1 MVVINQIDSF
11 YNSIDNFYICIM
23 TLQQLEYIVAVHKE
37 KNFSKAA
44 DKCFVTQ
51 PTLSMQIHKFEEV
64 LGAVIFDRSKQPVVA
79 TALGM
84 EIIAI
89 AQDVLKD
96 TRRIQELVEDA
107 KGQISGDLRIGIIP
121 TVAPYLVP
129 MFLTGFLEQYP
140 NVNLIL
146 EEMPTDDIV
155 RNLKMDLLDAGIL
168 VTPLSDLQIHEK
180 PLYYEPFVAYVSPSS
195 EMYAHN
201 MLSPKDMD
209 LSEIWLLN
217 EGHCMQSQVINLCY
231 ERKKRRLVPNFEYRA
246 GSIETLRKM
255 VELNEGAT
263 LLPELALR
271 DLQEHQMKM
280 VRRFEDPQPVR
291 EVSMVTHRNYV
302 KKGLLNALLNS
313 IKACIPEDMQHIE
326 GKNRI
331 AIQ

>member
-1 MVVINQIDSF
+1 
-11 YNSIDNFYICIM
+11 M

-37 KNFSKAA
+37 KSFSKAA

-51 PTLSMQIHKFEEV
+51 PTLSMQIQKLEEV
-64 LGAVIFDRSKQPVVA
+64 LGLVIFDRSKQPVVA
-79 TALGM
+79 TTLGR

-96 TRRIQELVEDA
+96 TKRLQELVQDA
-107 KGQISGDLRIGIIP
+107 KGQVTGDLRVGIIP

-129 MFLTGFLEQYP
+129 LFLTSFLEQYP
-140 NVNLIL
+140 DVNLIL
-146 EEMPTDDIV
+146 EEMPTDEIV
-155 RNLKMDLLDAGIL
+155 KNLKMDLLDAGIL
-168 VTPLSDLQIHEK
+168 VTPLSDLQIKET
-180 PLYYEPFVAYVSPSS
+180 PMYYEPFVAYVSPSS
-195 EMYAHN
+195 RMYAQGI
-201 MLSPKDMD
+201 LSPKDMD

-231 ERKKRRLVPNFEYRA
+231 ERKKKRLVPNFEYRA

-263 LLPELALR
+263 LLPVLALK
-271 DLQEHQMKM
+271 DLQENQMKM
-280 VRRFEDPQPVR
+280 VRRFEDPEPVR

-302 KKGLLNALLNS
+302 KKSLLSALLNS
-313 IKACIPEDMQHIE
+313 IKENIPQDMQNIE

-331 AIQ
+331 SIQ

>member
-1 MVVINQIDSF
+1 
-11 YNSIDNFYICIM
+11 M
-23 TLQQLEYIVAVHKE
+23 TLQQLEYIVAVYKE
-37 KNFSKAA
+37 KSFSKAA

-51 PTLSMQIHKFEEV
+51 PTLSMQIQKLEEV
-64 LGAVIFDRSKQPVVA
+64 LGVVIFDRSKQPVVA
-79 TALGM
+79 TSLGR

-89 AQDVLKD
+89 AQDVLKG
-96 TRRIQELVEDA
+96 TQRIREMVEDA
-107 KGQISGDLRIGIIP
+107 KGQVSGDLRIGIIP

-129 MFLTGFLEQYP
+129 MFLTDFLAQYP
-140 NVNLIL
+140 KVNLIL

-155 RNLKMDLLDAGIL
+155 RDLKIDLLDAGIL
-168 VTPLSDLQIHEK
+168 VTPLSDLNIKET
-180 PLYYEPFVAYVSPSS
+180 PLYYEPFVAYVSPTSG
-195 EMYAHN
+195 MYAQDL
-201 MLSPKDMD
+201 LSPKDMD

-263 LLPELALR
+263 LLPELALK
-271 DLQEHQMKM
+271 DLQENQKKM
-280 VRRFEDPQPVR
+280 VRRFETPEPVR

-302 KKGLLNALLNS
+302 KKGLLNALLGC
-313 IKACIPEDMQHIE
+313 IKAHIPQDMQNID

-331 AIQ
+331 SIH

>member
-1 MVVINQIDSF
+1 
-11 YNSIDNFYICIM
+11 M
-23 TLQQLEYIVAVHKE
+23 TLQQLEYIVAVYKE
-37 KNFSKAA
+37 KSFSKAA

-51 PTLSMQIHKFEEV
+51 PTLSMQIQKLEEV
-64 LGAVIFDRSKQPVVA
+64 LGVVIFDRSKQPVVA
-79 TALGM
+79 TSLGR

-96 TRRIQELVEDA
+96 TQRIREMVEDA
-107 KGQISGDLRIGIIP
+107 KGQVSGDLRIGIIP

-129 MFLTGFLEQYP
+129 MFLTDFLAQYP
-140 NVNLIL
+140 KVNLIL

-155 RNLKMDLLDAGIL
+155 RDLKIDLLDAGIL
-168 VTPLSDLQIHEK
+168 VTPLSDLNIKET
-180 PLYYEPFVAYVSPSS
+180 PLYYEPFVAYVSPTSG
-195 EMYAHN
+195 MYAQDL
-201 MLSPKDMD
+201 LSPKDMD

-263 LLPELALR
+263 LLPELALK
-271 DLQEHQMKM
+271 DLQENQKKM
-280 VRRFEDPQPVR
+280 VRRFETPEPVR

-302 KKGLLNALLNS
+302 KKGLLNALLGC
-313 IKACIPEDMQHIE
+313 IKAHIPQDMQNID
-326 GKNRI
+326 GTNRI
-331 AIQ
+331 SIH

>member
-1 MVVINQIDSF
+1 
-11 YNSIDNFYICIM
+11 M
-23 TLQQLEYIVAVHKE
+23 TLQQLEYIVAVYKE
-37 KNFSKAA
+37 KSFSKAA

-51 PTLSMQIHKFEEV
+51 PTLSMQIQKLEEV
-64 LGAVIFDRSKQPVVA
+64 LGVVIFDRSKQPVVA
-79 TALGM
+79 TSLGR

-96 TRRIQELVEDA
+96 TQRIREMVEDA
-107 KGQISGDLRIGIIP
+107 KGQVSGDLRIGIIP

-129 MFLTGFLEQYP
+129 MFLTDFLAQYP
-140 NVNLIL
+140 KVNLIL

-155 RNLKMDLLDAGIL
+155 RDLKIDLLDAGIL
-168 VTPLSDLQIHEK
+168 VTPLSDLNIKET
-180 PLYYEPFVAYVSPSS
+180 PLYYEPFVAYVSPTSG
-195 EMYAHN
+195 MYAQDL
-201 MLSPKDMD
+201 LSPKDMD

-263 LLPELALR
+263 LLPELALK
-271 DLQEHQMKM
+271 DLQENQKKM
-280 VRRFEDPQPVR
+280 VRRFETPEPVR

-302 KKGLLNALLNS
+302 KKGLLNALLGC
-313 IKACIPEDMQHIE
+313 IKAHIPQDMQNID

-331 AIQ
+331 SIH

>member
-1 MVVINQIDSF
+1 
-11 YNSIDNFYICIM
+11 M
-23 TLQQLEYIVAVHKE
+23 TLQQLEYIVAVYKE
-37 KNFSKAA
+37 KSFSKAA

-51 PTLSMQIHKFEEV
+51 PTLSMQIQKLEEV
-64 LGAVIFDRSKQPVVA
+64 LGVVIFDRSKQPVVA
-79 TALGM
+79 TSLGR

-96 TRRIQELVEDA
+96 TQRIREMVEDA
-107 KGQISGDLRIGIIP
+107 KGQVSGDLRIGIIP

-129 MFLTGFLEQYP
+129 MFLTDFLAQYP
-140 NVNLIL
+140 KVNLIL

-155 RNLKMDLLDAGIL
+155 RDLKIDLLDAGIL
-168 VTPLSDLQIHEK
+168 VTPLSDLNIKET
-180 PLYYEPFVAYVSPSS
+180 PLYYEPFVAYVSPTSG
-195 EMYAHN
+195 MYAQDL
-201 MLSPKDMD
+201 LSPKDMD

-263 LLPELALR
+263 LLPELALK
-271 DLQEHQMKM
+271 DLQENQKKM
-280 VRRFEDPQPVR
+280 ARRFETPEPVR

-302 KKGLLNALLNS
+302 KKGLLNALLGC
-313 IKACIPEDMQHIE
+313 IKAHIPQDMQNID

-331 AIQ
+331 SIH

>member
-1 MVVINQIDSF
+1 
-11 YNSIDNFYICIM
+11 M

-37 KNFSKAA
+37 KSFSKAA

-51 PTLSMQIHKFEEV
+51 PTLSMQIHKLEEG
-64 LGAVIFDRSKQPVVA
+64 LGMVIFDRSKQPAMA
-79 TALGM
+79 TSLGK

-96 TRRIQELVEDA
+96 TKRIHELVEDA
-107 KGQISGDLRIGIIP
+107 KGQVSGDLRIGIIP

-129 MFLTGFLEQYP
+129 MFLTSFLEQYP
-140 NVNLIL
+140 KVNLIL

-155 RNLKMDLLDAGIL
+155 KNLKVDLLDAGIL
-168 VTPLSDLQIHEK
+168 VTPLSDLQIKET
-180 PLYYEPFVAYVSPSS
+180 PMYYEPFVAYVSPSS
-195 EMYAHN
+195 GMYAHE

-263 LLPELALR
+263 LLPALALM
-271 DLQEHQMKM
+271 DLQENQMKM
-280 VRRFEDPQPVR
+280 VRRFEDPEPVR
-291 EVSMVTHRNYV
+291 EISMVTHRNYV
-302 KKGLLNALLNS
+302 KRGLLNALLS
-313 IKACIPEDMQHIE
+313 CIKTHIPQEMQNME

>member
-1 MVVINQIDSF
+1 
-11 YNSIDNFYICIM
+11 M

-37 KNFSKAA
+37 KSFSKAA

-51 PTLSMQIHKFEEV
+51 PTLSMQIQKLEEV
-64 LGAVIFDRSKQPVVA
+64 LGLVIFDRSKQPVVA
-79 TALGM
+79 TALGR

-96 TRRIQELVEDA
+96 TKRLQELVQDA
-107 KGQISGDLRIGIIP
+107 KGQVTGDLRVGIIP

-129 MFLTGFLEQYP
+129 LFLTSFLEQYP
-140 NVNLIL
+140 DVNLIL
-146 EEMPTDDIV
+146 EEMPTDEIV
-155 RNLKMDLLDAGIL
+155 KNLKMDLLDAGIL
-168 VTPLSDLQIHEK
+168 VTPLSDLQIKET
-180 PLYYEPFVAYVSPSS
+180 PMYYEPFVAYVSPSS
-195 EMYAHN
+195 RMYAQGI
-201 MLSPKDMD
+201 LSPKDMD

-231 ERKKRRLVPNFEYRA
+231 ERKKKRLVPNFEYRA

-263 LLPELALR
+263 LLPVLALK
-271 DLQEHQMKM
+271 DLQENQMKM
-280 VRRFEDPQPVR
+280 VRRFEDPEPVR

-302 KKGLLNALLNS
+302 KKSLLSALLNS
-313 IKACIPEDMQHIE
+313 IKENIPQDMQNIE

-331 AIQ
+331 SIQ